1 MLKPLSETAEAAW
14 RRRTRNPAL
23 LVTACAWIA
32 TIMLAVMHRPRLD
45 GMAGMDGMDGM
56 AGMGRSSPSMA
67 GSMAGLMAGLM
78 VGAMMTPLV
87 IPAVRHAA
95 ARSLRRRRRRVV
107 ALLVA
112 THAGVWLLGGLAL
125 QAAALWLLVMVGPV
139 AAPVTGLAVA
149 LVWHMTPMA
158 QRCTNRHHAHPPLA
172 AFGATA
178 DRELVSFGSRHAA
191 QCLGACWAL
200 MLLPTL
206 FGPYQWVAMMPS
218 ALWVWAEAVE
228 TPSQPRW
235 RFRLPMRTGRLVR
248 RGGGSSPRGSGAPVS
263 SR

>member
-1 MLKPLSETAEAAW
+1 VLKPLSETAEAAR

-32 TIMLAVMHRPRLD
+32 TIMLAVMHRPRL
-45 GMAGMDGMDGM
+45 GGMDGMG
-56 AGMGRSSPSMA
+56 GMGRISPP
-67 GSMAGLMAGLM
+67 MAGLM
-78 VGAMMTPLV
+78 VVAMMTPLV

-112 THAGVWLLGGLAL
+112 THAGVWLAVGIAL

-139 AAPVTGLAVA
+139 AAPVTGVAVA

-178 DRELVSFGSRHAA
+178 DRELLSFGSQHAA

-206 FGPYQWVAMMPS
+206 FGPYQWVAMIPS

-228 TPSQPRW
+228 TPSPPSW
-235 RFRLPMRTGRLVR
+235 RFRLPLRTGRLVR
-248 RGGGSSPRGSGAPVS
+248 RRWGFVAARVGRPRVESMTPRHAGLL
-263 SR
+263 